1 MHLQHT
7 PVAKRDHNETL
18 HGVERLE
25 LLFWRFSQSE
35 THSLSLLQLAH
46 RQRPNVLDLP
56 LDECRMRFVR
66 WLVETGRLNEEVA
79 DSMPERPTADGQ
91 PQADDGS
98 VLALRERATCTALE
112 GVPSSVQDCEPYL
125 SSPPKAA
132 QEQDLGGEEP
142 GRARSSQPGAG
153 SRVRSG
159 LTKLA
164 AFGRKLGRILL
175 LPDDNV
181 SWGGPYGANNPY
193 SGYTHFDWYA
203 PRSYGGTHASIYD
216 PHWSRFRHG

>member
-7 PVAKRDHNETL
+7 PVAKRDHNEPL
-18 HGVERLE
+18 QGVERLE

-35 THSLSLLQLAH
+35 THSLSMMQLAH

-66 WLVETGRLNEEVA
+66 WLVETGRLNEEA
-79 DSMPERPTADGQ
+79 ADGQ
-91 PQADDGS
+91 PQADDGAA
-98 VLALRERATCTALE
+98 LALRERATCTALE
-112 GVPSSVQDCEPYL
+112 DASSSVQECAPSL

-132 QEQDLGGEEP
+132 QEKDLGGEEP
-142 GRARSSQPGAG
+142 GRARSSLPGAR

-164 AFGRKLGRILL
+164 AFGRKLGRMLL
-175 LPDDNV
+175 VPDDNV
-181 SWGGPYGANNPY
+181 SWGGPYGANDPY
-193 SGYTHFDWYA
+193 SGYTHFDWYT
-203 PRSYGGTHASIYD
+203 PRTYGGTHPSIYD
-216 PHWSRFRHG
+216 PNWSRFRHG